1 MNIEVTNTED
11 IEGMIQAI
19 INKNKDLTESSE
31 RSDWEL
37 IGTDLKELQGLI
49 ESLEKMVEKNE
60 LNSLFQNVIN
70 Y

>member
-1 MNIEVTNTED
+1 MAE
-11 IEGMIQAI
+11 

-31 RSDWEL
+31 RSDWEM
-37 IGTDLKELQGLI
+37 IGTDLKELQSLI
-49 ESLEKMVEKNE
+49 ESLEKMMEKNE